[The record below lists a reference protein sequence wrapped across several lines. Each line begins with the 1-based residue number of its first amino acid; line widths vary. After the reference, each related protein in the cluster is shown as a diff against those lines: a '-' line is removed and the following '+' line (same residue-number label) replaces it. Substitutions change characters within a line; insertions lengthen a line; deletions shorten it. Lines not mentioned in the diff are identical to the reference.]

1 MHDPDTLV
9 KSLGPFCLWHHD
21 PCTDHTD
28 DSCGWFMRAR
38 HGDPKVLKAIE
49 SDFAFEWN
57 ASYQPWFTEQG
68 DPALSTMGIALQMF
82 RIAAWNHFS
91 KDRKKV
97 ERYMRKHLYD
107 ILHFAENTCDTMATS
122 IQGKYGECSE
132 PKKNR
137 VRSMASMV
145 YGCVLRDTRPW
156 WKAPR
161 WHVHHWRITCR
172 LFWRRAKNNGTASSA

>member
-1 MHDPDTLV
+1 MHDPDTLI

-28 DSCGWFMRAR
+28 DSCGRFMRAR

-49 SDFAFEWN
+49 SDFDFEWN
-57 ASYQPWFTEQG
+57 ATYQPWFTEQG

-156 WKAPR
+156 WKSPR
-161 WHVHHWRITCR
+161 WHIHHWRITCR
-172 LFWRRAKNNGTASSA
+172 PFWRRAKNNDTASST